1 MRKVGWFPS
10 YSKVSHRQQR
20 PEHGLQQNM
29 LLSSESVSCHAT
41 CPQNVSAATAL
52 ADAWRTEPDDALG
65 DDYARHALTG
75 EADAFRTPSPMGG
88 DLC

>member
-1 MRKVGWFPS
+1 
-10 YSKVSHRQQR
+10 
-20 PEHGLQQNM
+20 M

-41 CPQNVSAATAL
+41 CPQNISTATAL
-52 ADAWRTEPDDALG
+52 VDAWRTELDDDLG

-75 EADAFRTPSPMGG
+75 EADAFRTPSPVGG

>member
-1 MRKVGWFPS
+1 MP
-10 YSKVSHRQQR
+10 
-20 PEHGLQQNM
+20 
-29 LLSSESVSCHAT
+29 LSSESVSCHAT

-52 ADAWRTEPDDALG
+52 ADAWRTEPDDDLG

-88 DLC
+88 DLLLTCAAAAAVAVPWLLCRT